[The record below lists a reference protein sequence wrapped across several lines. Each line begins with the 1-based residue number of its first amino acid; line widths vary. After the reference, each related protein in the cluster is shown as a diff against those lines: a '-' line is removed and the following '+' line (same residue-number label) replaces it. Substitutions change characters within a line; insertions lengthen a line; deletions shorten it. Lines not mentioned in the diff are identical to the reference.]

1 VTETA
6 TSRNRARVRELF
18 WREWDPIG
26 VTASGFGPKDEYDRY
41 ADRAYIMLMHEGRS
55 AQEIAD
61 YLYYIGSEHMGLGAS
76 QSGKELARAIA
87 SKLVALRP
95 DFESNDQS

>member
-1 VTETA
+1 
-6 TSRNRARVRELF
+6 
-18 WREWDPIG
+18 
-26 VTASGFGPKDEYDRY
+26 
-41 ADRAYIMLMHEGRS
+41 MLMHEGRS

-76 QSGKELARAIA
+76 QSGKDLARAIA
-87 SKLVALRP
+87 NKLVALRP